1 MQTLL
6 PSADTYNKF
15 VVYWYICIFII
26 CESISKHVDGIKMLV
41 ICEWNWHFVMFY
53 KEESDYVTGV
63 YRCKDCIKNF
73 KIR

>member
-1 MQTLL
+1 MI
-6 PSADTYNKF
+6 DEGN
-15 VVYWYICIFII
+15 
-26 CESISKHVDGIKMLV
+26 EHVIMS
-41 ICEWNWHFVMFY
+41 N